1 MELLVMNEIIC
12 PHCDK
17 AFKVDET
24 GYADIMKQVRETKD
38 ALISMDRNLR
48 LANYKAQGVT
58 IKKLTRNNPTMAAK
72 FSDLC
77 NN

>member
-1 MELLVMNEIIC
+1 MNEIIC

-38 ALISMDRNLR
+38 ALISMDRIFVWL
-48 LANYKAQGVT
+48 T
-58 IKKLTRNNPTMAAK
+58 IKHKA
-72 FSDLC
+72 
-77 NN
+77 